1 LDAEANL
8 WITGISPSFPN
19 ANGWSTGP
27 EFITRVNST
36 GSEMTYSALYPT
48 GTVAQSVA
56 VDSSG
61 LVHVAGSGGFVSA
74 IAPATAPTV
83 KIFAFQNAFG
93 GNATARIARAEVV
106 SIYGPGIG
114 PAAATVIAPVN
125 GFYPTAFAGVQVT
138 VNGMNAP
145 LLYVSANQINAVLP
159 MELPYGVAATARV
172 TNGTSISPDYPVWL
186 LFDAP
191 QAFPTVLNQD
201 GTINPSS
208 SPAKSGSIVT
218 FYATGW
224 QANYPLADG
233 HVANSA
239 QNICLLNISC
249 PVVQTNTIYPASGT
263 VLYAGAAPGVVAG
276 VSQLNIQIGPIQPG
290 SSPFQFNFYV
300 AGPGNL
306 TQTVWVAP

>member
-1 LDAEANL
+1 
-8 WITGISPSFPN
+8 
-19 ANGWSTGP
+19 
-27 EFITRVNST
+27 
-36 GSEMTYSALYPT
+36 
-48 GTVAQSVA
+48 
-56 VDSSG
+56 
-61 LVHVAGSGGFVSA
+61 
-74 IAPATAPTV
+74 
-83 KIFAFQNAFG
+83 
-93 GNATARIARAEVV
+93 
-106 SIYGPGIG
+106 
-114 PAAATVIAPVN
+114 
-125 GFYPTAFAGVQVT
+125 
-138 VNGMNAP
+138 
-145 LLYVSANQINAVLP
+145 VSANQINAVLP
-159 MELPYGVAATARV
+159 MELPYGVAATVRV

-201 GTINPSS
+201 GTINSSS

-233 HVANSA
+233 QVANSA